1 MGFHV
6 SLGECSPWGSGFTF
20 YRFTG
25 LGELGL
31 GVWGIGLRV

>member
-6 SLGECSPWGSGFTF
+6 SVGGCSPWGSGFRV
-20 YRFTG
+20 YRFLG
-25 LGELGL
+25 LGVLGL